1 MGWLVAF
8 LGVVVLQRLGELA
21 ISARHAR
28 RVCAR
33 GAVEHGAGHFPL
45 IVLVHVL
52 FPLCTIAEVVFLD
65 ARPGRGWPAWLV
77 AWACAQ
83 ALRYA
88 AMRALGDRWN
98 ARILVVP
105 DEPPVR
111 GGIYRFL
118 RHPNYAAIVIEF
130 IAAPMIFGAWRTA
143 VVISLLNAA
152 VLRIRIR
159 AEDAAL
165 RPLR

>member
-1 MGWLVAF
+1 VRWLLAF
-8 LGVVVLQRLGELA
+8 LAVVVAQRLGELA
-21 ISARHAR
+21 ISAHHAR
-28 RVCAR
+28 RVRAR

-52 FPLCTIAEVVFLD
+52 FPLCMLGEVVWLD
-65 ARPGRGWPAWLV
+65 VHPGPWWPAWL
-77 AWACAQ
+77 ALWACAQ

-88 AMRALGDRWN
+88 AIRALGDRWN

-105 DEPPVR
+105 GEPPVTA
-111 GGIYRFL
+111 GTYRFL
-118 RHPNYAAIVIEF
+118 RHPNYVAIVVEL

-143 VVISLLNAA
+143 LFITLLNALA
-152 VLRIRIR
+152 LRVRIR

-165 RPLR
+165 RGG